1 MMNTAAEIRGRIFNI
16 QKYSIYD
23 GDGIRTLIFL
33 KGCNIRCPWCANP
46 EGLSSQFQV
55 MFSHDKCV
63 GCGKCV
69 DVCPAGIHYMT
80 TNEQGEAV
88 HRVNRSIDCIGCRKC
103 EEVCISDALDIM
115 GKDVTVSE
123 MMEIIMQDYDFYI
136 SSGGGVTIGGGEMSL
151 QTDFAVELLRECKKM
166 MINTAIETQ
175 GTTSLANYEK
185 LAEVVDL
192 FLFDVKHID
201 TVEHKSLFGIGNEN
215 VRRNLER
222 LMELG
227 ANVVMRMP
235 LVRGYND
242 SFDAITGAIKYAM
255 ELSKRGNLSR
265 IDILPY
271 HQLGRGKYDKLDMI
285 YPIKKDPTYSAE
297 ELDQLEAF
305 FKKFD
310 FDIRLVRH

>member
-201 TVEHKSLFGIGNEN
+201 TVEHKNLFGIGNEN

-242 SFDAITGAIKYAM
+242 SFDAITGAIEYAM

-285 YPIKKDPTYSAE
+285 YPIKKDPTYSVE

>member
-1 MMNTAAEIRGRIFNI
+1 MNTAAEIRGRIFNI

-69 DVCPAGIHYMT
+69 DVCPTGIHYMT

-123 MMEIIMQDYDFYI
+123 MMDIIMQDYDFYI

-166 MINTAIETQ
+166 MINTAVETQ
-175 GTTSLANYEK
+175 GTTSLANYER

-201 TVEHKSLFGIGNEN
+201 TVEHKNLFGIGNEN

-242 SFDAITGAIKYAM
+242 SFDAITGAIEYAM
-255 ELSKRGNLSR
+255 ELSKRGNLNR

-285 YPIKKDPTYSAE
+285 YPIKKDLTYSVE

-305 FKKFD
+305 FKTFD